1 MNQDKELHIECLSGL
16 SDQQCADA
24 VGQGFAAVSN
34 QYEPL
39 DRTKLPAYLPS
50 LPPPQVEEYQV
61 YHKLMKVKSTKSTL
75 PIDLPNKLRKE
86 VTVELVKPLTN
97 IINACLKQGRW
108 PALWKREWI
117 CPVPKIPEP
126 KILKDVR
133 KVACTSDYNKVL
145 ESFTKDWI
153 LQDIGGKLDISQ
165 YGGKKGSG
173 PEHMVVALMDRI
185 LRLLD
190 DNTTRS
196 AVIKAGAD
204 WDSAFDRGDPT
215 ITILKFLKMDLRP
228 SLVPLL
234 SDYLSGRRCTV
245 RFNSA
250 ESSLMDLVGG
260 FPQGSLI
267 GQDAYLVTSDDCA
280 DHIQQEDKF
289 RYIDDLETLELIHLT
304 GILREYDIQSHIP
317 SDIGPHQQYL
327 PPDSYRTQSSLQAIS
342 DWTSSNLMKL
352 NPAKSSYMVFSR
364 SQEVFATRLSL
375 NMQTLEQ
382 KAASKVLG
390 VWIEEDAGC
399 WEKNT
404 TELCKSAYGRMSM
417 LTKLRYVGV
426 SRADLLQIYILFI
439 RSRAEYAS
447 VCFHSS
453 LTQEQTRKI
462 ENIQKTSLRIIYQE
476 DYTDYESTCALAGLL
491 TLFQR

>member
-1 MNQDKELHIECLSGL
+1 MKSLVAFGL
-16 SDQQCADA
+16 SLKRSCAYYLTDEI
-24 VGQGFAAVSN
+24 QYIKILHSCPSAVS
-34 QYEPL
+34 QWPYQTCMSRLTGL
-39 DRTKLPAYLPS
+39 DYLPS
-50 LPPPQVEEYQV
+50 LPPPQVEEFQV
-61 YHKLMKVKSTKSTL
+61 YQKLLKVKNTKSML

-86 VTVELVKPLTN
+86 VAVELVKPLTN
-97 IINACLKQGRW
+97 IINTCLQQGRW
-108 PALWKREWI
+108 PAIWKREWI

-153 LQDIGGKLDISQ
+153 LQDLRGKLDLSQ
-165 YGGKKGSG
+165 YGGKKGVG

-215 ITILKFLKMDLRP
+215 TTILKFLKMDLRP

-234 SDYLSGRRCTV
+234 SDYLSGCRCTV
-245 RFNSA
+245 RYNTA

-289 RYIDDLETLELIHLT
+289 RYIDDLEILELIHLT
-304 GILREYDIQSHIP
+304 GILREYDIQSHVP
-317 SDIGPHQQYL
+317 SDIGPHQKYL
-327 PPDSYRTQSSLQAIS
+327 PSESYKTQSNLQTIS
-342 DWTSSNLMKL
+342 DWTTINLMKL
-352 NPAKSSYMVFSR
+352 NPTKSSYMVFSR
-364 SQEVFATRLSL
+364 SQEVFATRLSI
-375 NMQTLEQ
+375 NMQNLEQ

-390 VWIEEDAGC
+390 VWIEEDAGS
-399 WEKNT
+399 WNKKT

-426 SRADLLQIYILFI
+426 SRTDLLEIYMLFI

-453 LTQEQTRKI
+453 LTQEQTKKI
-462 ENIQKTSLRIIYQE
+462 ENIQKTS
-476 DYTDYESTCALAGLL
+476 
-491 TLFQR
+491 

>member
-1 MNQDKELHIECLSGL
+1 
-16 SDQQCADA
+16 
-24 VGQGFAAVSN
+24 
-34 QYEPL
+34 
-39 DRTKLPAYLPS
+39 
-50 LPPPQVEEYQV
+50 
-61 YHKLMKVKSTKSTL
+61 
-75 PIDLPNKLRKE
+75 
-86 VTVELVKPLTN
+86 
-97 IINACLKQGRW
+97 
-108 PALWKREWI
+108 
-117 CPVPKIPEP
+117 
-126 KILKDVR
+126 
-133 KVACTSDYNKVL
+133 
-145 ESFTKDWI
+145 
-153 LQDIGGKLDISQ
+153 
-165 YGGKKGSG
+165 
-173 PEHMVVALMDRI
+173 MDRI

-215 ITILKFLKMDLRP
+215 TTILKFLKMDLTP

-245 RFNSA
+245 RYNTA

-289 RYIDDLETLELIHLT
+289 RYIDDLEILELIHLT
-304 GILREYDIQSHIP
+304 GILREYDIQSHVP
-317 SDIGPHQQYL
+317 SDIGPHQKYL
-327 PPDSYRTQSSLQAIS
+327 PSESYKTQSNLQTIS
-342 DWTSSNLMKL
+342 DWTTTNLMKL
-352 NPAKSSYMVFSR
+352 NPTKSSYMVFSR
-364 SQEVFATRLSL
+364 TQEVFATRLSI
-375 NMQTLEQ
+375 NMQNLEQ

-390 VWIEEDAGC
+390 VWIEEDAGS
-399 WEKNT
+399 WNKNT

-426 SRADLLQIYILFI
+426 SRTDLPEIYMLFI

-453 LTQEQTRKI
+453 RANK
-462 ENIQKTSLRIIYQE
+462 EN
-476 DYTDYESTCALAGLL
+476 
-491 TLFQR
+491 